1 MNGISIPMAIVDFI
15 PVVLY
20 FIAAIILQR
29 DLYNKMTKG
38 GYALLATGSYMV
50 LISGI
55 YKATWKILYALNIC
69 DFVALDTSMFPMQAP
84 GFILVFLSLIGMHT
98 KSHKNAMAVTTVPVF
113 FSNMPF
119 IIMQII
125 GCAGTQACLMIK
137 SLQMKRKSAAVCYVL
152 AFIFMLGM
160 GYLGAK
166 FDDSSNMHWI
176 AQLTNIMS
184 QGAFLG
190 GTIIL
195 HKAGLAD

>member
-1 MNGISIPMAIVDFI
+1 MNGISVTMAIVDFI

-29 DLYNKMTKG
+29 DLYSKMTKG

-84 GFILVFLSLIGMHT
+84 GFILVFLSLVGMHT
-98 KSHKNAMAVTTVPVF
+98 KSHKNAMRVTAVPVF
-113 FSNMPF
+113 LSNMPF
-119 IIMQII
+119 IIMQVI
-125 GCAGTQACLMIK
+125 GCAGAQACLMIQ
-137 SLQMKRKSAAVCYVL
+137 SLKMNKKSAAVLYVL
-152 AFIFMLGM
+152 SFIFMLGM

-166 FDDSSNMHWI
+166 FDDTSSMHWI
-176 AQLTNIMS
+176 AQVTNICS

-190 GTIIL
+190 GTVIL

>member
-84 GFILVFLSLIGMHT
+84 GFILVFLSLVGMYT
-98 KSHKNAMAVTTVPVF
+98 KAHNGSPVSKHANTNPRGEKKGF
-113 FSNMPF
+113 FSVYATESF
-119 IIMQII
+119 
-125 GCAGTQACLMIK
+125 T
-137 SLQMKRKSAAVCYVL
+137 
-152 AFIFMLGM
+152 
-160 GYLGAK
+160 
-166 FDDSSNMHWI
+166 
-176 AQLTNIMS
+176 
-184 QGAFLG
+184 
-190 GTIIL
+190 
-195 HKAGLAD
+195 